1 MAGAGDGAVAATRRV
16 IRYRG
21 DEVDERDDVIAG
33 ETPFTIFL
41 NGNELVTL
49 QATPDHLDE
58 LAVGFLR
65 AEGFIA
71 SMADVADLELD
82 PRTGTAEV
90 TIPGLPDFAPKFHG
104 RRVITPGCAGALS
117 LIDLAR
123 LKPFAAEADQVF
135 LSRRRLEAMLGCLS
149 AAPLFRL
156 TGGTHS
162 ALLAWPEAEGESHL
176 VLREDIGR
184 HNAVDKVVGRLTLDG
199 IPLGGRILATSGR
212 VAADLVKKAVGLG
225 LAIIV
230 SRSAPTSL
238 AVELAERM
246 RLTLVGFAR
255 GDRLNVY
262 SGHER
267 LRGGWS
273 DGEAGR

>member
-1 MAGAGDGAVAATRRV
+1 MAGAGDGSVAATRRV

-21 DEVDERDDVIAG
+21 DEVDERDDAIAG
-33 ETPFTIFL
+33 ETSFTISL
-41 NGNELVTL
+41 NGRELVTL

-58 LAVGFLR
+58 LAFGFLR
-65 AEGFIA
+65 SEGFITSA
-71 SMADVADLELD
+71 ADVTDLELD
-82 PRTGTAEV
+82 PRTATVEV
-90 TIPGLPDFAPKFHG
+90 SIPDLPDFAPRFHG
-104 RRVITPGCAGALS
+104 RRVLTSGCAGALS
-117 LIDLAR
+117 LVDLAR
-123 LKPFAAEADQVF
+123 LKPLTGDSDQVF
-135 LSRRRLEAMLGCLS
+135 LSRQRLEVMLRCLS

-162 ALLAWPEAEGESHL
+162 ALLASGDAEGDSHV

-199 IPLGGRILATSGR
+199 VPLGGRILATSGR
-212 VAADLVKKAVGLG
+212 VAGDLVRKAVGLG
-225 LAIIV
+225 LAVIV

-262 SGHER
+262 SGHQR

-273 DGEAGR
+273 FGEEGR